1 MPIRKLSGDVANR
14 IAAGEVV
21 ERPASIVKELVENAV
36 DAGARR
42 IGIEIGAGG
51 VALIRVRDDGGGIA
65 REELALAFERHAT
78 SKLTTVEDLWAIRT
92 LGFRGEA
99 LPSIAAASGEVEMTS
114 RRPNEL
120 AGARVLLRDGA
131 LAAQGD
137 HGSAAGTTVVVREV
151 FANQPARRA
160 FLRSATSET
169 RAILNVVM
177 NAALARPEVAFTL
190 TADGRAAF
198 RSGGGGLRDAAAAVY
213 GGVVARDLLD
223 ASGEAGDVGVAG
235 LVGAP
240 SQHRAARS
248 GMVLVVNGRPIT
260 SRTLT
265 YAIEEAYQG
274 LLPRGRHPVAVLA
287 IAVPPEAVD
296 VNVHPTKA
304 EVRFRDERAM
314 FAGVQRV
321 VRDALLSTA
330 PSAATSIRLL
340 DPSPGPATM
349 MAAAQPAF
357 DLPARVETRGQ
368 IERLGQERERPRQA
382 PEPAPSAAGVAAFP
396 PLRALGQIRETY
408 IIAEG
413 PDGMYLIDQHA
424 AHERVLF
431 ESFRTWLGERRPE
444 VQLLL
449 TPLTLD
455 LAQRQSLALERD
467 ADALASLGF
476 DIEPFGQGGVIVRAV
491 PEALVRRGAPERVV
505 LELLDGLAED
515 RPTEVGNR
523 AAATL
528 ACHASVR
535 AGMTLAAEEQR
546 ALIRQLEAA
555 AQPRTCPHGRPTM
568 IHLSAEALERGF
580 GRR

>member
-1 MPIRKLSGDVANR
+1 MPIRKLPADVANR

-21 ERPASIVKELVENAV
+21 ERPASIVKELLENAV
-36 DAGARR
+36 DAGGRR
-42 IGIEIGAGG
+42 IGIEIEAGG
-51 VALIRVRDDGGGIA
+51 VTLIRVRDDGGGIA
-65 REELALAFERHAT
+65 REELPLAFERHAT
-78 SKLTTVEDLWAIRT
+78 SKLATAEDLWAIRT

-99 LPSIAAASGEVEMTS
+99 LPSIAAASGEVELTS
-114 RRPNEL
+114 RLPDEL

-137 HGSAAGTTVVVREV
+137 HGSSAGTTVVVRDV

-160 FLRSATSET
+160 FLRSTTSET
-169 RAILNVVM
+169 RAILNMVT
-177 NAALARPEVAFTL
+177 NAALARPDIAFTL
-190 TADGRAAF
+190 TADGRVAF
-198 RSGGGGLRDAAAAVY
+198 RSGGGGLRDAAVAVY
-213 GGVVARDLLD
+213 GATVARDLLE
-223 ASGEAGDVGVAG
+223 ASGSAGDVRVEG

-248 GMVLVVNGRPIT
+248 GVVLVVNGRPIT

-274 LLPRGRHPVAVLA
+274 LLPRGRHPVAVLN
-287 IAVPPEAVD
+287 IALPPDAVD

-304 EVRFRDERAM
+304 EVRFRDERIV
-314 FAGVQRV
+314 FAAVQRA
-321 VRDALLSTA
+321 VRDALLSAA
-330 PSAATSIRLL
+330 PSAATSIRLP
-340 DPSPGPATM
+340 DPGPALT
-349 MAAAQPAF
+349 AQPAF
-357 DLPARVETRGQ
+357 DLPAGAETRTLS
-368 IERLGQERERPRQA
+368 ERLGMERERPRHV
-382 PEPAPSAAGVAAFP
+382 PEPDAPSSTGTPAFP

-424 AHERVLF
+424 AHERVLY
-431 ESFRTWLGERRPE
+431 ESFRMWLAERGPE

-455 LAQRQSLALERD
+455 LAPRQSLALERD

-476 DIEPFGQGGVIVRAV
+476 DIDPFGEGGVIVRAV
-491 PEALVRRGAPERVV
+491 PEALARRGAPEQAV
-505 LELLDGLAED
+505 LDLLDGLAED
-515 RPTEVGNR
+515 RPSEEGQR

-546 ALIRQLEAA
+546 ALIRQLEAST
-555 AQPRTCPHGRPTM
+555 QPRTCPHGRPTM

>member
-1 MPIRKLSGDVANR
+1 MPIRKLPGDVAKR

-42 IGIEIGAGG
+42 IGIEIEGGG

-65 REELALAFERHAT
+65 REDLALAFERHAT
-78 SKLTTVEDLWAIRT
+78 SKLTTAEDLWAIRT

-114 RRPNEL
+114 RPPDEL
-120 AGARVLLRDGA
+120 AGARVVLRDGA
-131 LAAQGD
+131 VAAQGD
-137 HGSAAGTTVVVREV
+137 HGSAAGTTVTVREV

-169 RAILNVVM
+169 RAILNVVT
-177 NAALARPEVAFTL
+177 NAALARPDVAFAL
-190 TADGRAAF
+190 TADGRVAF
-198 RSGGGGLRDAAAAVY
+198 RSGGGGLRDAAVAAY
-213 GGVVARDLLD
+213 GAAVARDLLE
-223 ASGEAGDVGVAG
+223 AGGEAGDVRVEG
-235 LVGAP
+235 LVSAP

-265 YAIEEAYQG
+265 YAIEKAYQG
-274 LLPRGRHPVAVLA
+274 LLPRGRHPLAVLT
-287 IAVPPEAVD
+287 IALPPEAVD
-296 VNVHPTKA
+296 VNVHPTKT
-304 EVRFRDERAM
+304 EVRFRDERVV
-314 FAGVQRV
+314 FAAVQRA
-321 VRDALLSTA
+321 VRDALLSAA
-330 PSAATSIRLL
+330 PSAATSIRLP
-340 DPSPGPATM
+340 DPGPAMTV
-349 MAAAQPAF
+349 AAQPAF
-357 DLPARVETRGQ
+357 HLPARAETRTLL
-368 IERLGQERERPRQA
+368 ERLGQERDRSRRT
-382 PEPAPSAAGVAAFP
+382 PEPAASAAATAAFP
-396 PLRALGQIRETY
+396 PLRALGQIRDTY

-413 PDGMYLIDQHA
+413 PEGMYLIDQHA

-449 TPLTLD
+449 SPLTLD
-455 LAQRQSLALERD
+455 LAPRQSLALERD
-467 ADALASLGF
+467 ADELASLGF
-476 DIEPFGQGGVIVRAV
+476 DIEPFGEGGVIVRAV
-491 PEALVRRGAPERVV
+491 PEALVRRGAPERAV
-505 LELLDGLAED
+505 LDLLDGLAED
-515 RPTEVGNR
+515 RPTEEGNR